1 MKETKALIDKQL
13 RLKGK
18 VLARLVK
25 YNDEHDFEKYNKVM
39 NIFLKGEKSRKIL
52 CEEKYITTRNN
63 NKIRVCIYSPFDK
76 KPNATGLLW
85 LHGGGY
91 AMGIPEL
98 DMQYYEKLISVAN
111 CVIIAPDYTL
121 SLEKPYPQALYDSY
135 ETLYWMKN
143 NIEDLGIRED
153 QIFVGGKSAGGGL
166 AAGTVL
172 YARDKKE
179 VNVAFQMPLYPMLDD
194 KMNTPSAINND
205 APVWNSKSNYL
216 AWKLYLGDLFETDNV
231 SKYASPSRETDYS
244 NLPPIF
250 TFVGE
255 AEPFYDE
262 TAQYIENL
270 KKAGV
275 KTHFYI
281 HKGCYHSFD
290 KVCSHSHQ
298 GRAAIKEML
307 ETFKYATDNY
317 FASQDHL
324 K

>member
-1 MKETKALIDKQL
+1 M
-13 RLKGK
+13 
-18 VLARLVK
+18 K
-25 YNDEHDFEKYNKVM
+25 YNVD
-39 NIFLKGEKSRKIL
+39 
-52 CEEKYITTRNN
+52 
-63 NKIRVCIYSPFDK
+63 
-76 KPNATGLLW
+76 
-85 LHGGGY
+85 
-91 AMGIPEL
+91 
-98 DMQYYEKLISVAN
+98 
-111 CVIIAPDYTL
+111 
-121 SLEKPYPQALYDSY
+121 
-135 ETLYWMKN
+135 
-143 NIEDLGIRED
+143 DLGIRED

-194 KMNTPSAINND
+194 RMNTPSAIDND

-216 AWKLYLGDLFETDNV
+216 VWKLYLSDLFETDKV

-250 TFVGE
+250 TFIGE

-262 TAQYIENL
+262 TVQYIENL

-275 KTHFYI
+275 KTHFYT

-298 GRAAIKEML
+298 GKEAIKEMI
-307 ETFKYATDNY
+307 ETFKYATENY
-317 FASQDHL
+317 FASQDYL